1 MAKVVKQRDVTD
13 CGAACLAS
21 ITSHYGLQLPVSR
34 IRQLANT
41 DQRGTTVL
49 GMTKAAQQFGFNAKA
64 VRGPIES
71 LDSIPLPAIA
81 HLIVRERLQHYV
93 VIYKSG
99 RDQLTV
105 MDPATGRMEELPRDT
120 FAKQWTGVLILVTP
134 DETFKPGNHK
144 RSLASTLWSL
154 LMQRKSVFLQALAGA
169 VVYTLLGLSTSFYVK
184 ILVDYV
190 FIQKN
195 TNLLNLIS
203 LLMIGLLAMQLFI
216 SVVKSVLTLQTGQA
230 IDRQLILG
238 YHQHLLK
245 LPQSFFATMRT
256 GEIISRINDAV
267 KIRAFINDALLT
279 VLVNILVIVFSFS
292 LMFAYHPRLTLLL
305 AASIPLYLLVYAITS
320 RLNRTVERR
329 MMEESADLEAQLVES
344 IQSMSTIK
352 SLGIENVAQGKTF
365 LRFDKLLQTMYTSGR
380 NTIFSG
386 AATEHVSKLFTI
398 LLFWAGTHY
407 VLDQTLTPGE
417 LLSFYALIA
426 YFTGPVS
433 SLIGMNRVTQ
443 SAMIAAD
450 RLFEI
455 MDLETEDAPGKKLPL
470 TRKSMG
476 DIRFSHVSFR
486 YGGRDNVLEDVTF
499 TIPQGKFT
507 AIVGE
512 SGSGKSTLISVLQ
525 GLYPVQ
531 SGEVRIGH
539 HDIRHVDIAT
549 LRSLIGVVPQR
560 IDLFAGNVIDNI
572 APGCEEPNMQRIV
585 ELCHQLGILPFIE
598 QLPAGFDSY
607 LGENGTLLSGGQKQR
622 VAIARALYRDPEIII
637 LDEATASLDP
647 VSEQFV
653 RNTLEDLRR
662 QGKTII
668 FIGHRLGS
676 VRTADKIVV
685 LDNGRLAEEGTHEG
699 LYATRGYYYRL
710 WQYQAYGTEPLTHV
724 MDITG

>member
-1 MAKVVKQRDVTD
+1 MARAVKQRDATD

-21 ITSHYGLQLPVSR
+21 ITAHYGLHLPVSR

-49 GMTKAAQQFGFNAKA
+49 GMTKAAQQFGFNARA

-81 HLIVRERLQHYV
+81 HLIVRERLQHFV

-99 RDQLTV
+99 KDRLTV
-105 MDPATGRMEELPRDT
+105 MDPAVGRMEEIPRKT

-134 DETFKPGNHK
+134 DETFRPGNQK
-144 RSLASTLWSL
+144 RSLVSTLWSL
-154 LMQRKSVFLQALAGA
+154 LMQRKSVFLEALAGA
-169 VVYTLLGLSTSFYVK
+169 GVYTLLGLSTSFYVK

-216 SVVKSVLTLQTGQA
+216 SVVKNVLTLQTGQA

-245 LPQSFFATMRT
+245 LPQSFFDTMRT

-329 MMEESADLEAQLVES
+329 IMEESADLEAQLVES

-352 SLGIENVAQGKTF
+352 SLGIENVAQGKIF

-386 AATEHVSKLFTI
+386 ASTEHVSKLFTI
-398 LLFWAGTHY
+398 LLFWAGTHF

-455 MDLETEDAPGKKLPL
+455 MDLDTDAAPGQKLPL
-470 TRKSMG
+470 TRKSIG
-476 DIRFSHVSFR
+476 DIQFSHVSFR
-486 YGGRDNVLEDVTF
+486 YGGRANVLEDVSF
-499 TIPQGKFT
+499 TIPKGKFT

-512 SGSGKSTLISVLQ
+512 SGSGKSTLISLIQ
-525 GLYPVQ
+525 GLYTLE
-531 SGEVRIGH
+531 SGAIKIGA
-539 HDIRHVDIAT
+539 HDIRQVNIAS
-549 LRSLIGVVPQR
+549 LRALIGVVPQR
-560 IDLFAGNVIDNI
+560 IDLFAGTVMENI
-572 APGCEEPNMQRIV
+572 TPGDESPDIRKVLSVCEE
-585 ELCHQLGILPFIE
+585 LGILPMVQ
-598 QLPAGFDSY
+598 QLPDGFNAY
-607 LGENGTLLSGGQKQR
+607 LGENGALLSGGQKQR
-622 VAIARALYRDPEIII
+622 LALARALYRDPEILL
-637 LDEATASLDP
+637 LDEATSSLDP
-647 VSEQFV
+647 AAEQFV
-653 RNTLEDLRR
+653 QHSLDMLRQR
-662 QGKTII
+662 GKTVI
-668 FIGHRLGS
+668 FIAHRLSS
-676 VRTADKIVV
+676 VRNADNIIV
-685 LDNGRLAEEGTHEG
+685 LDQGRVAEQGTHAD
-699 LYATRGYYYRL
+699 LYARRGKYFQL
-710 WQYQAYGTEPLTHV
+710 WQCQLPDHERVDSLV
-724 MDITG
+724 RNS